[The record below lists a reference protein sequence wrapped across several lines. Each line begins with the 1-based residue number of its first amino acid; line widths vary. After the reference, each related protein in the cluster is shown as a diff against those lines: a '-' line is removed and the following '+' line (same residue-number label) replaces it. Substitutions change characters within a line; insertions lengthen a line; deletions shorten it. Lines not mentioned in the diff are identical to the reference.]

1 MIISTGSRSLDGLLG
16 GGIRSGM
23 VTDFFG
29 GSGTGKSQLCFTVCV
44 NCAKEI
50 NPGESIL
57 FIDTTGNFRPERI
70 QEISKGQ
77 GKEDI
82 LSKISYMRVFNSS
95 DQNNVICGVSARS
108 PKIIIVDNV
117 TSLISNEFSG
127 ARKYLR
133 IMKHMHS
140 LCLTAV
146 TLDCAVV
153 VTNMLTYSANA
164 GSVPEGESLASSISP
179 CAHIRARLEVADLTK
194 LLYKATLL
202 HPAISK
208 SSFFGIRN
216 TGITD
221 A

>member
-29 GSGTGKSQLCFTVCV
+29 GSGTGKSQLCFTICV

-77 GKEDI
+77 GKEDV
-82 LSKISYMRVFNSS
+82 LSKISYIRVFNSS
-95 DQNNVICGVSARS
+95 DQNNVICGASERM
-108 PKIIIVDNV
+108 PRIIIVDNV
-117 TSLISNEFSG
+117 TYLISNEFDG

-140 LCLTAV
+140 LCLTAI

-153 VTNMLTYSANA
+153 VTNMLTYSSNG
-164 GSVPEGESLASSISP
+164 GSAGESLASSISL
-179 CAHIRARLEVADLTK
+179 CAHVRARLEIADFRK

-208 SSFFGIRN
+208 SCFFGIRKI
-216 TGITD
+216 GITD

>member
-1 MIISTGSRSLDGLLG
+1 MIISTGSRSLDGILG

-29 GSGTGKSQLCFTVCV
+29 GSGTGKSQLCFTICV

-77 GKEDI
+77 GKEDV

-95 DQNNVICGVSARS
+95 DQNNVICGVSERR

-117 TSLISNEFSG
+117 TYLISNEFDG

-140 LCLTAV
+140 LCLTAI

-153 VTNMLTYSANA
+153 VTNMLTYSSNG
-164 GSVPEGESLASSISP
+164 GSAGESLASSISL
-179 CAHIRARLEVADLTK
+179 CAHVRARLEIADFRK

-208 SSFFGIRN
+208 SSFFGIRKI
-216 TGITD
+216 GITD